1 MTNTSSVCV
10 DFSRSEIWGKLGTGA
25 LGICLKGC
33 AKFPTNRTMCSRD
46 AIRPQPLMDKKRF
59 KHKTLAVEYGDDNDV
74 AEVLLNLQCRLHN
87 CIMHIAYCI
96 PRSTIH
102 NVFISSRRGLGLCG
116 EFEQLCCHW
125 RSGRRLPRRPYW
137 GFGWDRTNFQTASNS
152 ELSYQDKPNNSFHNM
167 AL

>member
-1 MTNTSSVCV
+1 MALIMMWQKCYRISNTGY
-10 DFSRSEIWGKLGTGA
+10 IIT
-25 LGICLKGC
+25 
-33 AKFPTNRTMCSRD
+33 
-46 AIRPQPLMDKKRF
+46 
-59 KHKTLAVEYGDDNDV
+59 
-74 AEVLLNLQCRLHN
+74 
-87 CIMHIAYCI
+87 YCI

-152 ELSYQDKPNNSFHNM
+152 ELSYQDKPNYSFHNM
-167 AL
+167 TLTVSISLRLFTEHTKIYDESKHMIKYKERRGAMQG